1 MTLEIILPPAPR
13 ACDRNHGKAG
23 IAAAG
28 ANKRARLIAK
38 LRTLEAMRKQGVD
51 RGAFKPKYMCLTFL
65 DATGR
70 LDADN
75 AVATFKHY
83 QDGIF
88 DALGVDDRNVADMY
102 VRKRKL
108 RHEGRLVMGRWTRCF
123 LTDEYYEFEDDYRS
137 AGAGVAAMFKVWVN
151 EAEKGD
157 AR

>member
-1 MTLEIILPPAPR
+1 MTLEIILPPPPQ

-38 LRTLEAMRKQGVD
+38 LRTLEAMRVQGVGK
-51 RGAFKPKYMCLTFL
+51 GAFKPKYMCLTFL

-75 AVATFKHY
+75 AVASFKHY

-88 DALGVDDRNVADMY
+88 DALETDDRNVADMY

-108 RHEGRLVMGRWTRCF
+108 RHEGLLVMNRWTRCF
-123 LTDEYYEFEDDYRS
+123 LTDEYHEFADDYHS
-137 AGAGVAAMFKVWVN
+137 AGAGVAAMLNVWIK
-151 EAEKGD
+151 EGD

>member
-1 MTLEIILPPAPR
+1 MKLEIILPPAPR

-38 LRTLEAMRKQGVD
+38 VRALEAMRAQGVSYD
-51 RGAFKPKYMCLTFL
+51 DGFKPKYMCLTFL

-88 DALGVDDRNVADMY
+88 DALRTDDRNVADMY

-108 RHEGRLVMGRWTRCF
+108 RHEGRLVMHRWTRCF
-123 LTDEYYEFEDDYRS
+123 LTDEYNEFADDCRS
-137 AGAGVAAMFKVWVN
+137 VWEGVAAMLNVWIR
-151 EAEKGD
+151 EGAEQ
-157 AR
+157 